1 MTLIDFPQMISTS
14 HPNAEELFERDVD
27 CVVRFFTKKLGYV
40 PERDASLPYLRP
52 DFKACCPIVGNVAQY
67 CVVLHGFRDRCLSG
81 LHCLPGLL
89 FGTCPISLRTLP
101 RTVSF

>member
-1 MTLIDFPQMISTS
+1 MQVSEEGDVTLIDFPQMISTN

-52 DFKACCPIVGNVAQY
+52 DFKACPPSSHNDA
-67 CVVLHGFRDRCLSG
+67 S
-81 LHCLPGLL
+81 
-89 FGTCPISLRTLP
+89 TL
-101 RTVSF
+101 